1 MKKLTFVLSAI
12 LILTQTALP
21 SRALS
26 AKAEGSSKA
35 ITISWEGTGGTWH
48 QIRRVS
54 PTSEMLSPK
63 PFAGSSWIDTNPS
76 QGVNTYEIEALD
88 SNLNHIASLQAS
100 AQTNAGK
107 PTLLMP
113 CSTVLS
119 FSVGSKTFQQDGRKA
134 EMTAAPMLKDGKT
147 YLVIR
152 YVAEPLGGTIG
163 FDKATGKVTVNAL
176 GHTVEMWLGNPKAT
190 VDGVEKLIDAKNP
203 KVAPFVVGGRTYVPL
218 RFPVESLGRGT
229 IDWIATSKTAILTF
243 PLGCAEN
250 IEGEIK
256 EVGSTTFTISDGAS
270 DTVLPITA
278 NTNPTSGSCAIA
290 SYEKVDGKSFTGN
303 LLTVPCTEC
312 EGDIF
317 SGTVVSSGDSLVIK
331 DIYGNIRTF
340 KKGSSGFS
348 PVVGSC
354 VTGCATG
361 DTISSLRYSQCP
373 AQVFEGKILTT
384 CKDGFFSLS
393 IEGVSYQVKVPASF
407 DCSRIAT
414 GSCATIEGSIDDAS
428 PNTINATKIN
438 IVPCVTGREY
448 TVYAQSA
455 CTGRTV
461 AVADIDGNAYTLTL
475 PPGTPCDVQGGTCLK
490 VFATV
495 DGSSMVAT
503 KVQTIQPPK
512 ESAFW
517 FKAFVSYENPLVV
530 AIPGGRSYTL
540 TLPPYFKVNLTKL
553 TGLEIWGRMKGDII
567 NSVRVVVVPNM
578 GRSVSGRIIDL
589 MCETGMAIVKTGQ
602 TKTGVKLPA
611 DFDCKTLAVGDCIK
625 ATGILEG
632 ETVLGA
638 VIEKVECQSGCTGKT
653 IRGTVV
659 GVDCPN
665 LTIRIKTEEGNY
677 YNIVISPQINCSSY
691 YKGVCVS
698 VCGEIDGDRI
708 IADTINLTDC
718 PRNVCDGKIAEGVIQ
733 SVDCGQ
739 NTVTLA
745 TKEGLKTFKVPETT
759 DCSRLSPGQCAEI
772 CFNGDVSNY
781 MTVQNCS
788 VLGTS
793 IEGTIVKDGIVEQAD
808 GTQLKL
814 KTEVKT
820 NIGDCIIAIGQM
832 SEMEQDTFI
841 ARIVAIVPCAGS
853 SGFAGKVEAIDCVGK
868 KITVST
874 ATGLKEALLPDG
886 FDCSSV
892 SAGDC
897 VFVKI
902 TNGKASINKINC
914 PDYERMQSAI
924 FVTAITQDFF
934 TGVDLSSLIMVK
946 VIGSYNVSRGS
957 TVIANGHRLDAI
969 SMDGAYVEP
978 ITRGVSAKVSATLK
992 FNSYDKTTGIAGFE
1006 EPTGN
1011 MRLIIVDP
1019 ESVKNA
1025 KPGDIF
1031 TMKITVWDTGFG
1043 PRAEIGTEVVQSPAD
1058 SYASQT
1064 AVGVIFAIDPVDEMI
1079 LVHTHDGNNCAVKPA
1094 DTSVLKSVRIGDCV
1108 IATGKT
1114 DKALSIMTGAKLDV
1128 SDCAGGEIGR
1138 SFTGIITGIEATKSV
1153 IQVSADS
1160 GGTYEV
1166 YTEAVSQLTGLTLG
1180 DCVAVSGIVLGKAKP
1195 LLILGKLIQRIECKN
1210 PSNQPVSVEGTVVEY
1225 TETTRQLRFES
1236 QFGGTWTAFVE
1247 MADMPQ
1253 VDRGTSVR
1261 VSGRMQARTFT
1272 MSKAFVTRIEL
1283 PPARWSVSG
1292 KVTEKL
1298 DKAFKL
1304 TDTSGRAWILH
1315 SQSVPEP
1322 NTQIMAVGIVP
1333 TFGMAELVD
1342 VQWLP
1347 TEGWTEPKSSFSGV
1361 VFGVSC
1367 GNDNLLI
1374 RGKFGQMTSLRLPHT
1389 SFCGF
1394 FGIGEC
1400 VAGSGR
1406 LQGAMPGLAK
1416 VTDVSGNQSVC
1427 FDAAIVGRIIARSTT
1442 DKSAILQT
1450 LEGQFIRLGYDTEVI
1465 ASKLLVGDNA
1475 KITGRFIPSQPDT
1488 LKVETL
1494 QKIGGLIPYETSG
1507 RIVQT
1512 ARNSITIAEKSG
1524 RLLVVGLPEGY
1535 TEGNGLQTRYVNVK
1549 GQFDGGMFRATNVTV
1564 AGNPETAIEI
1574 EGRIMKTFD
1583 HTALIKD
1590 FQGGLWQVEI
1600 VAHQEYREG
1609 DNVFVAGWSDSTGW
1623 WKIRGAAIFA
1633 TSGEKPSTSA
1643 MIWGNVTEKNCDENS
1658 VTFKADD
1665 GSSFKVF
1672 PSDKGTCDLLTAGE
1686 RVQVSGIVQP
1696 DMKNTFNGAR
1706 ISRPGLV
1713 GDKKVVIGTII
1724 EISCVSRVAKV
1735 QENARDGI
1743 PGSLW
1748 TVRLDKSVDC
1758 ESLKV
1763 GDAVK
1768 VTGDLVLTQQLTLA
1782 DSTVEKQAALVETVT
1797 VTGMINTLDCDNNLL
1812 IIQSEGKLF
1821 RIHLSDFSDCF
1832 NRMTTG
1838 DTIKVTGKC
1847 ESSRRQIINDATFV
1861 KIPDETPYQ
1870 VVKARVIN
1878 TACKNMRVLV
1888 LDGKEF
1894 WTINFQDG
1902 EPCEK
1907 VADGMILTFKGMRDV
1922 SSTHLMLKAL
1932 ILDRLL
1938 PRVAV
1943 GTVDEIYCDTGTLT
1957 IVEDSGGTRTV
1968 HVEPV
1973 VAECLAAKLS
1983 KGDRVQV
1990 RGYQDILFSASDMF
2004 FASIEPL
2011 DKEMGMVSM
2020 DFTAELLDVSDCRN
2034 QGVVHVRSGHITWRV
2049 KLPDGTDCQSIKA
2062 GKWYR
2067 IKGGRQSFVDKTMI
2081 ARSFEETKPLLIGFV
2096 NEANYS
2102 IPELEV
2108 KELIKAYRWKVQ
2120 LADKS
2125 RTRDWQKG
2133 QYVVVTGDIAGDMRL
2148 SNASLVGMTMT
2159 KGKITMI
2166 DPASQSIEVEGD
2178 DLLKYKVY
2186 TKTDWIDLT
2195 QFAVGNVITIVG
2207 IPESEELSKTKQNI
2221 IRECF
2226 IEESSGL
2233 PPPPTT
2239 FAPILSGF
2247 HKPFVDLIEPKLR

>member
-12 LILTQTALP
+12 LILTQMALP
-21 SRALS
+21 SRAQS

-35 ITISWEGTGGTWH
+35 VTITWEGTGGAWH

-54 PTSEMLSPK
+54 PISEMLSPK
-63 PFAGSSWIDTNPS
+63 PFAGISWIDTNPG
-76 QGVNTYEIEALD
+76 QGLNTYEIEALD
-88 SNLNHIASLQAS
+88 SNLNHITTTQAS
-100 AQTNAGK
+100 AQTNTGK

-119 FSVGSKTFQQDGRKA
+119 FAVGSKTFLQDGKKA
-134 EMTAAPMLKDGKT
+134 EMSAAPMLKDGKT

-163 FDKATGKVTVNAL
+163 FEKATGKVTVNAL
-176 GHTVEMWLGNPKAT
+176 GHTVEMWLGKSTAK
-190 VDGVEKLIDAKNP
+190 VDGVEKPIDAKNP

-229 IDWIATSKTAILTF
+229 IDWIASSKTAILTF
-243 PLGCAEN
+243 PLGCADN
-250 IEGEIK
+250 FEGEIK
-256 EVGSTTFTISDGAS
+256 EIGSTTFTISDGS
-270 DTVLPITA
+270 TDMELPITA
-278 NTNPTSGSCAIA
+278 NTNPVKGSCAIA
-290 SYEKVDGKSFTGN
+290 SYEKVDGKNFSGN
-303 LLTVPCTEC
+303 LLIVPCTEC

-317 SGTVVSSGDSLVIK
+317 SGTVVSSKDSLVIK
-331 DIYGNIRTF
+331 DIYGNTRTF
-340 KKGSSGFS
+340 KKGSVSFS
-348 PVVGSC
+348 PVEGSC
-354 VTGCATG
+354 VTGCAIG

-373 AQVFEGKILTT
+373 TQVFEGKILTT
-384 CKDGFFSLS
+384 CKDGIFSLAT
-393 IEGVSYQVKVPASF
+393 EGVSYQVKVPSNF
-407 DCSRIAT
+407 DCSKIIV
-414 GSCATIEGSIDDAS
+414 GSCATIEGTIDANS
-428 PNTINATKIN
+428 PNTINATKIS
-438 IVPCVTGREY
+438 IVPCVTGKEY
-448 TVYAQSA
+448 TVYAQLA

-461 AVADIDGNAYTLTL
+461 AVADIDGNSYTLTL
-475 PPGTPCDVQGGTCLK
+475 PNGVPCDIQGGTCLK

-503 KVQTIQPPK
+503 KLQTIQPPK
-512 ESAFW
+512 DSAFW
-517 FKAFVSYENPLVV
+517 FKAFVSFENPLVV
-530 AIPGGRSYTL
+530 AVPGGRSYSL
-540 TLPPYFKVNLTKL
+540 SLPPYFKVNLTKL
-553 TGLEIWGRMKGDII
+553 TGLEIWGRIKDDTI
-567 NSVRVVVVPNM
+567 NAVRVVVVSNM
-578 GRSVSGRIIDL
+578 GRSVTGRIIDL

-611 DFDCKTLAVGDCIK
+611 DFDCKTLAIGDCIK
-625 ATGILEG
+625 ATGILDG
-632 ETVLGA
+632 ETILGA

-653 IRGTVV
+653 IKGTVV
-659 GVDCPN
+659 GVDCQN
-665 LTIRIKTEEGNY
+665 LTIRIRTEEGNY
-677 YNIVISPQINCSSY
+677 YNIIISPQINCSSY

-718 PRNVCDGKIAEGVIQ
+718 PRNVCDGKIAEGIIQ
-733 SVDCGQ
+733 SVDCTQ
-739 NTVTLA
+739 NSVTIA
-745 TKEGLKTFKVPETT
+745 TKDGLKIFRVPETT

-781 MTVQNCS
+781 MIVQNCS
-788 VLGTS
+788 VLGSS
-793 IEGTIVKDGIVEQAD
+793 IEGTIVKDGTIELSD
-808 GTQLKL
+808 GSQLKL

-820 NIGDCIIAIGQM
+820 NIGDCVIAIGQM
-832 SEMEQDTFI
+832 SEMETDTFI
-841 ARIVAIVPCAGS
+841 AKIVAIVPCAGS
-853 SGFAGKVEAIDCVGK
+853 SGFAGKIEAIDCVGK
-868 KITVST
+868 KIAVST
-874 ATGLKEALLPDG
+874 ATGVKEAMLPEG
-886 FDCSSV
+886 FDCSSIN
-892 SAGDC
+892 AGDC

-902 TNGKASINKINC
+902 TNGKTSVNKINC
-914 PDYERMQSAI
+914 PDYERVQSAI
-924 FVTAITQDFF
+924 FITSTSQDFF
-934 TGVDLSSLIMVK
+934 SGVDLASLTMVK
-946 VIGSYNVSRGS
+946 VTGSYSVSRGS
-957 TVIANGHRLDAI
+957 TVITNGHRLDATT
-969 SMDGAYVEP
+969 MDGAYVEP
-978 ITRGVSAKVSATLK
+978 ITRGISAKGSATLK

-1011 MRLIIVDP
+1011 MRLIIADP

-1025 KPGDIF
+1025 KPGDIL

-1058 SYASQT
+1058 SFATQT
-1064 AVGVIFAIDPVDEMI
+1064 AVGVIFGIDPVDEMI
-1079 LVHTHDGNNCAVKPA
+1079 LIHTHNGNNCAVKPA

-1114 DKALSIMTGAKLDV
+1114 DKALSIITGAKLDV

-1138 SFTGIITGIEATKSV
+1138 SFTGVITGIEATRSV
-1153 IQVSADS
+1153 VQVSADS

-1166 YTEAVSQLTGLTLG
+1166 YTEAVSQLTGLSLG
-1180 DCVAVSGIVLGKAKP
+1180 DCVAISGIVLGKSKP
-1195 LLILGKLIQRIECKN
+1195 FQILGKLIQRIECKN

-1225 TETTRQLRFES
+1225 TETTKQLKFES

-1253 VDRGTSVR
+1253 VDKGTSVR

-1272 MSKAFVTRIEL
+1272 MSKAHVARIEL

-1315 SQSVPEP
+1315 SQSIPEP
-1322 NTQIMAVGIVP
+1322 DTQIMAVGIVP

-1394 FGIGEC
+1394 FGVGEC

-1416 VTDVSGNQSVC
+1416 VTDVTGNQSVC

-1442 DKSAILQT
+1442 DKSAIMQT
-1450 LEGQFIRLGYDTEVI
+1450 LEGQFIRISYDTEIV
-1465 ASKLLVGDNA
+1465 ASKLVVGDSA

-1512 ARNSITIAEKSG
+1512 AKNSITIAENSG

-1535 TEGNGLQTRYVNVK
+1535 TEGNGLQTRYVSVK
-1549 GQFDGGMFRATNVTV
+1549 GQFDGGMFRATNVIV
-1564 AGNPETAIEI
+1564 SKNPEMAIEI
-1574 EGRIMKTFD
+1574 EGKIMKTFD

-1609 DNVFVAGWSDSTGW
+1609 DDVFVAGWSDSAGW

-1643 MIWGNVTEKNCDENS
+1643 MLWGNITEKNCDENS

-1665 GSSFKVF
+1665 GSSFTVF
-1672 PSDKGTCDLLTAGE
+1672 ASDKGTCDLLTAGE
-1686 RVQVSGIVQP
+1686 RVQVSGIIQP

-1713 GDKKVVIGTII
+1713 GDKKVVVGVIV
-1724 EISCVSRVAKV
+1724 EISCTSRVAKV
-1735 QENARDGI
+1735 RENTRDGI

-1748 TVRLDKSVDC
+1748 TIRLEKSVDC
-1758 ESLKV
+1758 ESLKA

-1782 DSTVEKQAALVETVT
+1782 DATIEKQPATVEDVT
-1797 VTGMINTLDCDNNLL
+1797 ITGMINTLDCDNNLL

-1821 RIHLSDFSDCF
+1821 RIHLTSYADCF

-1838 DTIKVTGKC
+1838 DTVKITGKRDP
-1847 ESSRRQIINDATFV
+1847 SRRQIINDAV
-1861 KIPDETPYQ
+1861 LEKVPDETPYQ
-1870 VVKARVIN
+1870 VIKAKVIN

-1894 WTINFQDG
+1894 WTVNFQDG

-1907 VADGMILTFKGMRDV
+1907 VADGMTLTFKGMRDV
-1922 SSTHLMLKAL
+1922 SSTHLMLKAV

-1968 HVEPV
+1968 HVEPAV
-1973 VAECLAAKLS
+1973 VQCIDAKLS

-1990 RGYQDILFSASDMF
+1990 RGFQDILFPASDMF
-2004 FASIEPL
+2004 FATLEPL

-2020 DFTAELLDVSDCRN
+2020 DFTAELLDLSDCKS
-2034 QGVVHVRSGHITWRV
+2034 QGIVHVRSGHVTWRV
-2049 KLPDGTDCQSIKA
+2049 QLPDGTDCQTLKV
-2062 GKWYR
+2062 GKWYK
-2067 IKGGRQSFVDKTMI
+2067 IQGGRQSFVDKTMI
-2081 ARSFEETKPLLIGFV
+2081 ARSFEETRPLLIGFV

-2102 IPELEV
+2102 IPELEI

-2125 RTRDWQKG
+2125 KTREWKKG
-2133 QYVVVTGDIAGDMRL
+2133 QYVVVTGDIGGDMQL
-2148 SNASLVGMTMT
+2148 KNASLVGMILI

-2195 QFAVGNVITIVG
+2195 QFAVGNTITIVG
-2207 IPESEELSKTKQNI
+2207 IPESEELSKTKQNV

-2233 PPPPTT
+2233 PPPPTSIDPVVT
-2239 FAPILSGF
+2239 GCFR
-2247 HKPFVDLIEPKLR
+2247 PFIDMIEPKLR